1 MQYFNPALLRKRA
14 AGYEEA
20 VQTVRDTEQKIKDAQ
35 ELVRNL
41 NAQADSRQ
49 NDQFQPFD
57 NLSDNYDISK
67 AFDDVS
73 DWWNGENDKAS
84 AAGNRA
90 LTYFTP
96 RLVGSLGLAA
106 VVSLLAG
113 RKGGIMP
120 ALIGAVAG
128 WFLGGPAM
136 DFFQKTFGSKPE
148 DVKKRTDDAKKENG
162 TNGANGGG
170 TGNTEGG
177 NTEGGKSGQQPP
189 KQPPQQPPKQP
200 QQNPPQQPT
209 PQPEQ
214 PAEDP
219 QEQELEELAEEI
231 QQPPQQPPQQPQP
244 TPQPEQPA
252 EDPQEPTDEE
262 ELIREQGGEIPTTGG
277 NPVEDPGAYGLP
289 EDDPGTAPTGTQTAA
304 GTTSGNE
311 VPAAAAAA
319 LQRAGEA
326 ADGVKRTGVKLT
338 ALARRQQAAPQQLQ
352 QPQMTA
358 EEWQAQV
365 RNRTRMPWEYKSPEM
380 RYHEYAF
387 DIPETR
393 QEQPYSYLG
402 GTLNQNELRQAYPDD
417 MVREYATT
425 GNPLNRHRKMDDLR
439 QEMYSNDQRGLMSGR
454 KPMGRPIQRE
464 IPAGDF
470 TLQRSRTYADL
481 IRQHNEQPK
490 IGPYKQ

>member
-1 MQYFNPALLRKRA
+1 MQYFNPALLRKQA

-20 VQTVRDTEQKIKDAQ
+20 MQTIRDTEQKIKDAQ

-128 WFLGGPAM
+128 WFLGEPAM
-136 DFFQKTFGSKPE
+136 KFFQKTFGSKPG
-148 DVKKRTDDAKKENG
+148 DVTKRTEDAKKENS
-162 TNGANGGG
+162 
-170 TGNTEGG
+170 TEGATGDGAKKPEG
-177 NTEGGKSGQQPP
+177 NNEQ
-189 KQPPQQPPKQP
+189 KQS
-200 QQNPPQQPT
+200 QQPT
-209 PQPEQ
+209 PGNNGQP
-214 PAEDP
+214 PAQEPVP
-219 QEQELEELAEEI
+219 QE
-231 QQPPQQPPQQPQP
+231 P
-244 TPQPEQPA
+244 TVEAPA

-289 EDDPGTAPTGTQTAA
+289 EDDPGTAPTGAQTAA

-311 VPAAAAAA
+311 VPDAAAAA

-326 ADGVKRTGVKLT
+326 ADGVKRTGVKLIG
-338 ALARRQQAAPQQLQ
+338 LARRQQAAPQQPQ

-358 EEWQAQV
+358 QEWQAQV

-417 MVREYATT
+417 MVREYANT
-425 GNPLNRHRKMDDLR
+425 GNPLNRHRNMDDLR

-481 IRQHNEQPK
+481 IRQHNGQPK

>member
-1 MQYFNPALLRKRA
+1 MQYFNPALLRKQA

-20 VQTVRDTEQKIKDAQ
+20 MQTVRDTEQKIKDAQ

-128 WFLGGPAM
+128 WFLGEPAM
-136 DFFQKTFGSKPE
+136 KFFQKTFGSKPE
-148 DVKKRTDDAKKENG
+148 DVTKRTEDAKKENVTG
-162 TNGANGGG
+162 GANGEGAKKPE
-170 TGNTEGG
+170 GNNE
-177 NTEGGKSGQQPP
+177 Q
-189 KQPPQQPPKQP
+189 KQPPQ
-200 QQNPPQQPT
+200 
-209 PQPEQ
+209 
-214 PAEDP
+214 
-219 QEQELEELAEEI
+219 
-231 QQPPQQPPQQPQP
+231 QQPPQQPAPQPQEQPQP
-244 TPQPEQPA
+244 QPAPQPQPQPQPGDNGQPPAQEPVPQEPTVEAPA
-252 EDPQEPTDEE
+252 EDPQEPADEE

-304 GTTSGNE
+304 GTTSGNG
-311 VPAAAAAA
+311 VPDAAAAA

-338 ALARRQQAAPQQLQ
+338 ALARRQQAAHQQPQ

-358 EEWQAQV
+358 QEWQAQV

-417 MVREYATT
+417 MVREYANT
-425 GNPLNRHRKMDDLR
+425 GNPLNRHRNMDDLR